1 MILVITLT
9 KTVVD
14 KAEAEG
20 LTTIVREKLNAQ
32 PDVNIKAETVDT
44 LPTQ

>member
-20 LTTIVREKLNAQ
+20 LKDIIKEKLSGQ
-32 PDVNIKAETVDT
+32 PDINMKAEAVDT

>member
-14 KAEAEG
+14 KAEAEVK
-20 LTTIVREKLNAQ
+20 TQQVRDLINAE
-32 PDVNIKAETVDT
+32 PNVDIKAETIDT